1 MKLRTSRGLV
11 AIALGTALVLSGCAS
26 GNDGGASPSPSE
38 SAASG
43 IPTPTAEDVAAVEA
57 IKVNGDVGAEPT
69 LEFKEGLSVS
79 APTARLVDEGTGE
92 ELVKGN
98 QVTMQFVAYSGTD
111 AAKTGQSSWETDSP
125 QSFTLGD
132 AQFDLLNPTLIGQK
146 VGTRMLLANPIQ
158 GQDGITTI
166 INLVEVVST
175 KEIPT
180 RAEGE
185 AVTPAEGLPVV
196 TLDDSGKP
204 SIEIPEGYAA
214 PTELVTQTLIK
225 GSGPE
230 VTADSTITAHYTGW
244 TLDGKVFDSSWEKGA
259 PMTIPLASLVE
270 GWKQGLTGQTVGSQV
285 LLIVPPALAYG
296 ETASEQNPLGGQTLV
311 FVLDIL
317 DAS

>member
-38 SAASG
+38 STGSG
-43 IPTPTAEDVAAVEA
+43 IPTPSAADVAAVEA
-57 IKVNGDVGAEPT
+57 ITVTGDAGAEAT
-69 LEFKEGLSVS
+69 LEFEPGLEVS
-79 APTARLVDEGTGE
+79 APTTRIVNEGTGE
-92 ELVKGN
+92 ELVEGN
-98 QVTMQFVAYSGTD
+98 QVTMHFVSYNGAD
-111 AAKTGQSSWETDSP
+111 AAKAGESTWATDSP

-132 AQFDLLNPTLIGQK
+132 PQFDLLNPELIGQK
-146 VGTRMLLANPIQ
+146 VGTRMLLANPIEDA
-158 GQDGITTI
+158 DGVTTV

-185 AVTPAEGLPVV
+185 AVTPADGLPVV

-204 SIEIPEGYAA
+204 SVEIPEGYTA
-214 PTELVTQTLIK
+214 PTELVVQPLIK

-230 VTADSTITAHYTGW
+230 VTADSTITAHYAGY
-244 TLDGKVFDSSWEKGA
+244 TLDGEQFEASWDSGTPASF
-259 PMTIPLASLVE
+259 PLTGVIQ
-270 GWKQGLTGQTVGSQV
+270 GWTQGLAGQTVGSQV
-285 LLIVPPALAYG
+285 LLVIPPALAYG
-296 ETASEQNPLGGQTLV
+296 SAEGHELQDETLV
-311 FVLDIL
+311 FVVDIL